1 MVAPVT
7 GVGATVVAG
16 GAGVVAGGTGV
27 VAGGAWVV
35 APGARQ
41 VAVQTAP
48 GPPWL
53 LLLEMNLTVSFPFL
67 VDVSGVA
74 WQNLAKPSV
83 DDFIKNPYEHLV
95 FFTVLTMKKS
105 LLPLHLALAAV
116 RAKASQE
123 KFSSHLFLL
132 ARCGQYSGLILG

>member
-1 MVAPVT
+1 MGAPVT

-16 GAGVVAGGTGV
+16 GATVVAGGAAV

-35 APGARQ
+35 APWARQ

-53 LLLEMNLTVSFPFL
+53 LLLEMNLTLSFPFL
-67 VDVSGVA
+67 VDVSGMA

-83 DDFIKNPYEHLV
+83 DDFI
-95 FFTVLTMKKS
+95 
-105 LLPLHLALAAV
+105 
-116 RAKASQE
+116 
-123 KFSSHLFLL
+123 
-132 ARCGQYSGLILG
+132 